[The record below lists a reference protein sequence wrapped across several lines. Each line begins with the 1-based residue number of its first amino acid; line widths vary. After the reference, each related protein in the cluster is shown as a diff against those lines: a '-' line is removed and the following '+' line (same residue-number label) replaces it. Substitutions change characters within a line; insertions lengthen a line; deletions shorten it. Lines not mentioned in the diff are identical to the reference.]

1 MGRSHCAGK
10 QARAYKLLVAAAKNE
25 DVNGRVTRSQQ
36 ERKQAL
42 LCGVQNNHVSNL
54 WATQSL
60 VFGYFCSWFSWMKT
74 FGFWF
79 WGCCF
84 GFFSSKKKPSNPEG
98 SIFISVNINDYYS
111 MIIAMILKTKHIL
124 WCGCVWVF
132 WCPNMYW
139 PTSVAPSRCVSHL

>member
-1 MGRSHCAGK
+1 MSYSESCVWV
-10 QARAYKLLVAAAKNE
+10 LLFLVLLNE
-25 DVNGRVTRSQQ
+25 NFWVLVLG
-36 ERKQAL
+36 L
-42 LCGVQNNHVSNL
+42 LF
-54 WATQSL
+54 W
-60 VFGYFCSWFSWMKT
+60 VFFL
-74 FGFWF
+74 
-79 WGCCF
+79 
-84 GFFSSKKKPSNPEG
+84 KKKPSNPEG